1 MILIAFNGRVHV
13 PDLRW
18 GYENY
23 SMGKAQDA
31 EAWLRI
37 DKRLRTTLTFGSGAL
52 GALAMAAT
60 PKESRARGP
69 RTML

>member
-1 MILIAFNGRVHV
+1 MILIASNGRVDV

-23 SMGKAQDA
+23 SMGKAKDV
-31 EAWLRI
+31 ETWLRR
-37 DKRLRTTLTFGSGAL
+37 DKRLRTTLTLGSGAL
-52 GALAMAAT
+52 GALAKAAT
-60 PKESRARGP
+60 PKESRARDP